1 MHTEN
6 PVKEGLSTDR
16 GITLATIN
24 NNLEQG
30 RIPRGPWTPTKSL
43 NELQKV
49 CGLPQ
54 TLHQISTSVFFPALK
69 WEVGWGGSLA
79 FISFCK
85 DTPAAKQVRHH
96 PCEQET
102 GSHMA
107 QILLDLFSDFSDFY
121 PTFLFK
127 IGSQSTRTQA
137 QGSLARGMW

>member
-30 RIPRGPWTPTKSL
+30 RIPRGPWTPAKSL

-102 GSHMA
+102 
-107 QILLDLFSDFSDFY
+107 
-121 PTFLFK
+121 
-127 IGSQSTRTQA
+127 
-137 QGSLARGMW
+137 